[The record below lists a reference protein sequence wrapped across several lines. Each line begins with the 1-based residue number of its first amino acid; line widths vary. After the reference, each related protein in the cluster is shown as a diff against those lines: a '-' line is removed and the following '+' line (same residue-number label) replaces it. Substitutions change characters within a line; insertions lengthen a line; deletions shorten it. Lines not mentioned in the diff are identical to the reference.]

1 MQKYDVVLLVDASLS
16 DTNRKEVVSEFE
28 KLIKKN
34 IIKQDDIGLQQLAY
48 NLGNKA

>member
-1 MQKYDVVLLVDASLS
+1 MQKYEVVLLVDASLS
-16 DTNRKEVVSEFE
+16 ETNRKEVVSEFE

-34 IIKQDDIGLQQLAY
+34 VVDQDDMGLQKLAY